1 VIAWF
6 FPVRLFLYAYA
17 LLGPLHYLTQINWTA
32 KKGYFVDEKSWI
44 WIVLGIT
51 LLITVP
57 KYLIQPFFL
66 PFLSSSEVTTTQW
79 LLKWSNSFIFLA
91 ICLSFIFLY
100 FKNRVSQLI
109 AMLLAVFIAIIINAT
124 PIYIIFIGLLIP
136 TILHVYGF
144 TLLFMIKGVIQ
155 NNSKAGFL
163 SIISMVLVPLF
174 IILID
179 IEPRNYIFPDHLK
192 SVFLESQFHV
202 TNTNF
207 AKFLGITDGA
217 TFFFYEKMEMKIL
230 IFMAFAYTYHYLN
243 WFSKTTVVG
252 WHKSLT
258 KQRSIVII
266 TIWIGMIA
274 LFFYNY
280 KLGFFASLFLS
291 ILHVLLEFPLNITSI
306 QFSSNYLMKFINK
319 VLSN

>member
-1 VIAWF
+1 MEKFYRNIRNIFLVDSFNILLILLSFVIAWF

-136 TILHVYGF
+136 TVLHVYGF
-144 TLLFMIKGVIQ
+144 TLLFMIKGTIQ

-163 SIISMVLVPLF
+163 SIISMVLVPH
-174 IILID
+174 IH
-179 IEPRNYIFPDHLK
+179 HL
-192 SVFLESQFHV
+192 
-202 TNTNF
+202 NR
-207 AKFLGITDGA
+207 
-217 TFFFYEKMEMKIL
+217 Y
-230 IFMAFAYTYHYLN
+230 
-243 WFSKTTVVG
+243 
-252 WHKSLT
+252 
-258 KQRSIVII
+258 
-266 TIWIGMIA
+266 
-274 LFFYNY
+274 
-280 KLGFFASLFLS
+280 
-291 ILHVLLEFPLNITSI
+291 
-306 QFSSNYLMKFINK
+306 
-319 VLSN
+319 